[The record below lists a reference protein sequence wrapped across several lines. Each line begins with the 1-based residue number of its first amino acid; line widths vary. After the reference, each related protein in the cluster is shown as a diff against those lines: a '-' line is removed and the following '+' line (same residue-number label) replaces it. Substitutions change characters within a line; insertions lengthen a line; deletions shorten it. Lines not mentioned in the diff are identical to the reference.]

1 MWYIFRTA
9 AIVLRGVLRCGMP
22 GVVHLNCLHVT
33 IAAGSCM
40 VLMVPVIIPGKG
52 GTGYPLQQDRQYQQQ
67 KRHRFRDFRV
77 PESLANALHAQ
88 PIQSKRS
95 GFKSELR
102 DCVSR
107 GPLRPIGHAAH
118 TTVSTQ
124 TNWTSA

>member
-1 MWYIFRTA
+1 
-9 AIVLRGVLRCGMP
+9 MP
-22 GVVHLNCLHVT
+22 GVVHLNCLRVT

-40 VLMVPVIIPGKG
+40 VVMVRMIITGKR
-52 GTGYPLQQDRQYQQQ
+52 GTGHPLQQDRQHQQQ

-102 DCVSR
+102 DCVSC

-118 TTVSTQ
+118 TTVSAQ
-124 TNWTSA
+124 TNRTTA